1 MKKNRS
7 SGFMLLLLLVVITI
21 VHAQQKAPV
30 TAEDMATKTTA
41 WMKTNLN
48 LNEDQIAQANEI
60 NLKFARKNMD
70 LKKSSLNKKQKLQT
84 LQSNEDAKEKEL
96 KRILSADQYKT
107 WLVKKEEVKE
117 QLKENN
123 KKNKT

>member
-7 SGFMLLLLLVVITI
+7 SGFMLALLLVVITL

-30 TAEDMATKTTA
+30 SAEEMATKTTE

-48 LNEDQIAQANEI
+48 LSEDQVGQANEI
-60 NLKFARKNMD
+60 NLKYARRNMD
-70 LKKSSLNKKQKLQT
+70 LKKSSLNKKQKLQM
-84 LQSNEDAKEKEL
+84 LKSNEDAKEKEL
-96 KRILSADQYKT
+96 KNILSADQYKT

-117 QLKENN
+117 QLKENY
-123 KKNKT
+123 KKNKA